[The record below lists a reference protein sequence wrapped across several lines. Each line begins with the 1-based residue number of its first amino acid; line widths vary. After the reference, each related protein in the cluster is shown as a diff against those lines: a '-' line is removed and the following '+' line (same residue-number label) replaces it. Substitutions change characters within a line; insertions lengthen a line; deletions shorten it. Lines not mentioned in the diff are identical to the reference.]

1 MSKFIIFFILLFK
14 FAILE
19 SQIISFPVDA
29 FDVSVIDSGFVK
41 IWYAFNAIDILDYK
55 TYDDLQILE
64 IGKKQSKYYSF
75 FVYNSDS
82 LVTRWKQQ
90 NNNTG
95 RTPTRMGPRGK
106 DPLWS
111 EYYFS
116 VYYKDFANNTLTEY
130 CRMPMPLNKINSYYT
145 EDLPIINWKI
155 LSDTMTLAKHFCQKA
170 ICSFRGREFIAWF
183 TTDIPINNGPWKFSG
198 LPGLILK
205 VYDTQKLY
213 SFECIKVEQ
222 KNNKFPIEIHNN
234 FNNYKKIDRDK
245 LLKLQKDI
253 HEDFNKVAN
262 LTPVWGGKA
271 VHRIYYPLELIE

>member
-1 MSKFIIFFILLFK
+1 MNKLIVLLILLSN
-14 FAILE
+14 FAISE
-19 SQIISFPVDA
+19 GQTISYPRNA

-41 IWYAFNAIDILDYK
+41 ISYAFNAIDILDYK

-64 IGKKQSKYYSF
+64 IGEKKSKYYSF

-82 LVTRWKQQ
+82 LVTHWKQK
-90 NNNTG
+90 NINSG

-116 VYYKDFANNTLTEY
+116 VYYKDFENNTFTEY

-145 EDLPIINWKI
+145 EELPIMNWTI
-155 LSDTMTLAKHFCQKA
+155 LSDTITIAKHLCQKA

-183 TTDIPINNGPWKFSG
+183 TTDIPIRNGPWKFNG

-213 SFECIKVEQ
+213 NFECIKIEQ
-222 KNNKFPIEIHNN
+222 KRNKFPIEIHNDCR
-234 FNNYKKIDRDK
+234 NYKKLSRER

-262 LTPVWGGKA
+262 LVPVWGGKA
-271 VHRIYYPLELIE
+271 VRRTYYPLELVK